1 MDMDATLIETH
12 KSEALSCYKG
22 YRAYQPL
29 NTWWAEQGLVV
40 HSEFRDGNVPAGYEQ
55 LRVFQE
61 ALECLPRG
69 IEQVRLRS
77 DTAGYQHDLL
87 EYCDSGED
95 PRFGRIEFGVGCP
108 VSKEFKR
115 AVSEVCEDDWHCM
128 YIEKD
133 GETIVT
139 RRQWAEV
146 CFVPNELARSKTGR
160 HYRYLATR
168 EAIEDQQ
175 CLPGMQDEKQYPFQT
190 ITTNGRKYKVF
201 GIVTNRDVNGN
212 DLINWLHERCGES
225 EEVHRAM
232 KDDFAGGKLPSGGFG
247 QNAAWWWIML
257 LALNLNAVMK
267 RLVLGGDW
275 STRKMKALRF
285 ALIHIAGRIITRSR
299 ELIIRCGRSVRW
311 LIDIRCKIKEL
322 CPT

>member
-1 MDMDATLIETH
+1 MVGGAGVGGAFGVSRRQCAGRL
-12 KSEALSCYKG
+12 
-22 YRAYQPL
+22 RAVARIPRSA
-29 NTWWAEQGLVV
+29 WV
-40 HSEFRDGNVPAGYEQ
+40 SS
-55 LRVFQE
+55 
-61 ALECLPRG
+61 RG

-128 YIEKD
+128 YAEKD
-133 GETIVT
+133 RETIVT

-175 CLPGMQDEKQYPFQT
+175 CLPGTQDEKQYPFQT

-232 KDDFAGGKLPSGGFG
+232 KDDFAGESCPVVDLVRTRPGGGSCF
-247 QNAAWWWIML
+247 W
-257 LALNLNAVMK
+257 
-267 RLVLGGDW
+267 
-275 STRKMKALRF
+275 
-285 ALIHIAGRIITRSR
+285 RSILMR
-299 ELIIRCGRSVRW
+299 
-311 LIDIRCKIKEL
+311 
-322 CPT
+322 

>member
-1 MDMDATLIETH
+1 M
-12 KSEALSCYKG
+12 
-22 YRAYQPL
+22 
-29 NTWWAEQGLVV
+29 
-40 HSEFRDGNVPAGYEQ
+40 
-55 LRVFQE
+55 
-61 ALECLPRG
+61 
-69 IEQVRLRS
+69 
-77 DTAGYQHDLL
+77 
-87 EYCDSGED
+87 
-95 PRFGRIEFGVGCP
+95 
-108 VSKEFKR
+108 
-115 AVSEVCEDDWHCM
+115 
-128 YIEKD
+128 
-133 GETIVT
+133 
-139 RRQWAEV
+139 
-146 CFVPNELARSKTGR
+146 
-160 HYRYLATR
+160 
-168 EAIEDQQ
+168 
-175 CLPGMQDEKQYPFQT
+175 
-190 ITTNGRKYKVF
+190 
-201 GIVTNRDVNGN
+201 NGN